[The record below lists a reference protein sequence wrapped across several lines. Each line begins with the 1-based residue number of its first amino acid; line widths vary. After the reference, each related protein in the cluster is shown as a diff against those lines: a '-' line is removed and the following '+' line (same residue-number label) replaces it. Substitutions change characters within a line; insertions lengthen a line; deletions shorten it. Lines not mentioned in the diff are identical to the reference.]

1 MKVKMNEWF
10 QGKGQP
16 TLKPGEEY
24 EVSELLGAWLLEH
37 GKAVEVEKPKPEKK
51 PEPPEEVAQPDP
63 IEKKEIPVMSTKKAE
78 KPTRARKGRGSK
90 KS

>member
-37 GKAVEVEKPKPEKK
+37 GKAVEAEKPKPK
-51 PEPPEEVAQPDP
+51 PEPKKDEVKQPDP
-63 IEKKEIPVMSTKKAE
+63 VKEIPIMNTKAE
-78 KPTRARKGRGSK
+78 KPNRARQGRGR